1 MCDVPLM
8 ASKEIKY
15 YLHDDLNDDRDIY
28 RQCCKLLAQA
38 NELLDNFDMSSVNV
52 KLSSVV

>member
-1 MCDVPLM
+1 M
-8 ASKEIKY
+8 KY